1 MPLADL
7 HPQDQL
13 YIGYLTCRTLLIVGF
28 TGWFLAN
35 MRAIIAANGSL
46 DLYLNF
52 AFRLLPLDLGLFFV
66 WTIADSALASFFAV

>member
-35 MRAIIAANGSL
+35 MRAIVAANGSI
-46 DLYLNF
+46 DLFWNF
-52 AFRLLPLDLGLFFV
+52 AFRLIPFDLGLFFV
-66 WTIADSALASFFAV
+66 WKIADGALAHFLAS